1 MPPNPYSQQY
11 TQADLKQL
19 GTVETLSVIL
29 EHRKIMSECIKEMD
43 LRGVN
48 YIPEQAIFQRV
59 KAYTELVKP
68 DLKRRLRIAFST
80 TNLMQAHIVMDVDN
94 SQGEH
99 RLYFQTSVLDVVRLC
114 DVSLYKKLTDVQLQ
128 THLAFLNQAFQQM
141 SSGSLNFMDHD
152 DDFVEYIDNLFMNI
166 GRLLSDIRQNVVKMQ
181 SLGKELEKLTANSVK
196 VGIDTHEYIEAKQRW
211 LNEIV
216 KLYERHIL
224 PVLLFLNPDTSYEG
238 MDGLHAILSKLSEL
252 LENNMQTQLANSCQA
267 YALSLLNFYQPIEST
282 ANAVNRFIHKQRDS
296 IKRFNA
302 IEHFYQ
308 RHLMVELRKT
318 QSHNLNKKLL
328 SNNGIVSPHFSP
340 GIKAF
345 SRPVGY
351 AFNDSPAYFKN
362 LFNELAARIQ
372 DIDALGDLSKVFSQS
387 SNNNAS
393 ELQLHRYYALQNVL
407 SKITLRETND
417 LTNMLHQR
425 LKDDFEAYRLFDL
438 ISGIQFFSNKHT
450 SMQIKHTNHFASA
463 EFNQQVYQYRK
474 IRCEIPHKASERETM
489 IKDMNS
495 VSTQTK
501 SIPGEDSKHD

>member
-1 MPPNPYSQQY
+1 MGNTKMSANLH
-11 TQADLKQL
+11 TQIYNQSELKQL

-29 EHRKIMSECIKEMD
+29 EHRKIMSDCIKEMD
-43 LRGVN
+43 ASGVN
-48 YIPEQAIFQRV
+48 YITEQAVFQRV

-68 DLKRRLRIAFST
+68 ELKRRLRIAFST
-80 TNLMQAHIVMDVDN
+80 NNLMQAHIVMDVDK

-99 RLYFQTSVLDVVRLC
+99 RLYFQSSVLDVVRLC

-141 SSGSLNFMDHD
+141 SSGSLNFIDND

-181 SLGKELEKLTANSVK
+181 SLGKELEKLTAKSVK
-196 VGIDTHEYIEAKQRW
+196 ADIDTHQYIEAKQHW
-211 LNEIV
+211 LDEIV

-238 MDGLHAILSKLSEL
+238 MDGLHSILSKISTV

-308 RHLMVELRKT
+308 SRVIAELQKT

-328 SNNGIVSPHFSP
+328 SDEAIVLPHFSP
-340 GIKAF
+340 SIKAF
-345 SRPVGY
+345 SRPMGY
-351 AFNDSPAYFKN
+351 AFNDSPAYYKN
-362 LFNELAARIQ
+362 LFNELEARIQ
-372 DIDALGDLSKVFSQS
+372 DIDVLGDLSAVISQG
-387 SNNNAS
+387 SNDNAS
-393 ELQLHRYYALQNVL
+393 ELRLQRFYALQNVL
-407 SKITLRETND
+407 STITLRDTKD
-417 LTNMLHQR
+417 LTKMLHQR
-425 LKDDFEAYRLFDL
+425 LKDDFPDYRLFDL
-438 ISGIQFFSNKHT
+438 ISAVQFFANKRAAVHL
-450 SMQIKHTNHFASA
+450 KHTNHFASA
-463 EFNQQVYQYRK
+463 QYNDQEYQYRK
-474 IRCEIPHKASERETM
+474 VRCEIPKQPSAS
-489 IKDMNS
+489 
-495 VSTQTK
+495 QTK
-501 SIPGEDSKHD
+501 INEGTQHD

>member
-1 MPPNPYSQQY
+1 MSANLHSYNYSQSE
-11 TQADLKQL
+11 LKQL

-43 LRGVN
+43 ANGVN
-48 YIPEQAIFQRV
+48 YITEQAVFQRV

-68 DLKRRLRIAFST
+68 EIKRRLRIAFST
-80 TNLMQAHIVMDVDN
+80 SNLMQANIVMDVDN
-94 SQGEH
+94 SQSEH
-99 RLYFQTSVLDVVRLC
+99 RLYFQSSVLDVVRLC
-114 DVSLYKKLTDVQLQ
+114 DVSLYKKLTDVQLK
-128 THLAFLNQAFQQM
+128 THLTFLNEACNQM
-141 SSGSLNFMDHD
+141 SSGGLNFIDDD

-181 SLGKELEKLTANSVK
+181 SLGKELEKLTAQSVQAD
-196 VGIDTHEYIEAKQRW
+196 IDTHEYIEAKQRW

-238 MDGLHAILSKLSEL
+238 MDGLHTILSKISTL

-308 RHLMVELRKT
+308 NRIMVGLQKT

-328 SNNGIVSPHFSP
+328 SNEAIVLPDFSP
-340 GIKAF
+340 SIKAF
-345 SRPVGY
+345 SRPIGY

-362 LFNELAARIQ
+362 LFNELEARIK
-372 DIDALGDLSKVFSQS
+372 DIDVLGDLSAVMAQGSHDA
-387 SNNNAS
+387 AS
-393 ELQLHRYYALQNVL
+393 ERRIQRFYALQSVL
-407 SKITLRETND
+407 STITLRNTND
-417 LTNMLHQR
+417 LTKILHQR
-425 LKDDFEAYRLFDL
+425 LKDDFPDYHLFDL
-438 ISGIQFFSNKHT
+438 ISGVQFFANKPTTVHL
-450 SMQIKHTNHFASA
+450 KHTNHFASA
-463 EFNQQVYQYRK
+463 EHNNEIYQYRK
-474 IRCEIPHKASERETM
+474 IRCDVPTQASESEITM
-489 IKDMNS
+489 SEGKM
-495 VSTQTK
+495 
-501 SIPGEDSKHD
+501 HD